1 MENRGWLD
9 AVLGLGPDWKIIRV
23 DTRRR
28 EWRNLDAWGYSTFLV
43 CDVPRM
49 RCREHGVVTMQ
60 VPWAEGSS
68 RYTAE
73 FEAEAIRW
81 LKEASVQA
89 VAQRMRLSW
98 NAADGI
104 MQRAVA
110 RGLARRPEQAVR
122 HLSVDE
128 TAFRRRHQYVTV
140 VSNPKK
146 GIVLYVAQ
154 GRGKQALK
162 AFYEGLGKARRAAL
176 ESVSMD
182 MWGPYIAA
190 TLEMIPEALKKI
202 AFDRFH
208 VAKHLGDAVDKV
220 RRAEHRALVKEGNE
234 ILTGSKYQW
243 LKGRGRKTHR
253 EKLAFARLRA
263 GTRRTAEAW
272 ELKEAAANLW
282 RYKSRTWAIAGWNR
296 WLDWASRCRL
306 DPVVKAARMVRE
318 HLWGIVNAVISGA
331 TNGPAEGINSRIK
344 TIKARSRGFRNQERF
359 ANAIYFHLGGLDLY
373 PDGLT
378 HDQSPT

>member
-1 MENRGWLD
+1 M
-9 AVLGLGPDWKIIRV
+9 
-23 DTRRR
+23 
-28 EWRNLDAWGYSTFLV
+28 
-43 CDVPRM
+43 
-49 RCREHGVVTMQ
+49 
-60 VPWAEGSS
+60 
-68 RYTAE
+68 
-73 FEAEAIRW
+73 
-81 LKEASVQA
+81 
-89 VAQRMRLSW
+89 
-98 NAADGI
+98 
-104 MQRAVA
+104 
-110 RGLARRPEQAVR
+110 R

-162 AFYEGLGKARRAAL
+162 AFCEGLGKARRAAV

-208 VAKHLGDAVDKV
+208 VARHLGDAVDKV

-253 EKLAFARLRA
+253 EKAAFARLRA
-263 GTRRTAEAW
+263 GTRRTAQAW

-296 WLDWASRCRL
+296 WLDWASRSRL

-318 HLWGIVNAVISGA
+318 HLWGIGNAVISGA

-373 PDGLT
+373 PDCLLA
-378 HDQSPT
+378 

>member
-1 MENRGWLD
+1 
-9 AVLGLGPDWKIIRV
+9 
-23 DTRRR
+23 
-28 EWRNLDAWGYSTFLV
+28 
-43 CDVPRM
+43 
-49 RCREHGVVTMQ
+49 
-60 VPWAEGSS
+60 
-68 RYTAE
+68 
-73 FEAEAIRW
+73 
-81 LKEASVQA
+81 
-89 VAQRMRLSW
+89 
-98 NAADGI
+98 
-104 MQRAVA
+104 
-110 RGLARRPEQAVR
+110 
-122 HLSVDE
+122 
-128 TAFRRRHQYVTV
+128 
-140 VSNPKK
+140 
-146 GIVLYVAQ
+146 
-154 GRGKQALK
+154 
-162 AFYEGLGKARRAAL
+162 
-176 ESVSMD
+176 MD

-190 TLEMIPEALKKI
+190 TLEMIPEALTKI

-208 VAKHLGDAVDKV
+208 VARHLGDAVDKV

-263 GTRRTAEAW
+263 GT
-272 ELKEAAANLW
+272 
-282 RYKSRTWAIAGWNR
+282 
-296 WLDWASRCRL
+296 SRCRL
-306 DPVVKAARMVRE
+306 DPVVKAARMVHE